1 MQRFTQRYCCVQL
14 NSKFTKLST
23 IINYLSPPFRNWQQ
37 VDFLLRWLQ
46 VRLPLHVGKPYAA
59 IPVMASRPFRLC
71 DTIVEVNQHITYLLF
86 HGSLNRFILGC
97 CLF

>member
-37 VDFLLRWLQ
+37 VDFLLRRLQ
-46 VRLPLHVGKPYAA
+46 VQFPLHVDRPYAA
-59 IPVMASRPFRLC
+59 LPVMASRLFWHC
-71 DTIVEVNQHITYLLF
+71 DPVVAVN
-86 HGSLNRFILGC
+86 
-97 CLF
+97 